1 MDEPQRYFFMHIPK
15 TAGMALY
22 QRLIHHHGEDAV
34 YPQRTD
40 RGRPGTYMNVD
51 YLVERFRK
59 HPEIRVIAGHFPL
72 CIEEVLDVRRLTT
85 FTVLRDPV
93 ERALS
98 MLRQHQQQD
107 EEFRKSSLDDVYSDP
122 VLLHGLIHNYTVK
135 VLTMTVAEMQDGV
148 MTMVPYDDERLDH
161 AERNLEHRIKAF
173 GLQEEFDDF
182 CGRLAHRFGWDLGPG
197 ATYSNRTSP
206 ADVSN
211 ELRERIAHDN
221 ALDVRL
227 FEFAKALLR
236 QRRTASTSA
245 SLNETS
251 NW

>member
-34 YPQRTD
+34 YPQPFD
-40 RGRPGTYMNVD
+40 RGRPGAYMNVD
-51 YLVERFRK
+51 YLVDRFRA

-72 CIEEVLDVRRLTT
+72 CLEDVLGVRLKT

-107 EEFRKSSLDDVYSDP
+107 EEFRKASLDDVYSDP

-135 VLTMTVAEMQDGV
+135 VLTMTVAEMQNGV
-148 MTMVPYDDERLDH
+148 MTMVPYDDERLDRAKH
-161 AERNLEHRIKAF
+161 NLQHRIEAF

-182 CGRLAHRFGWDLGPG
+182 CGQLARRFEWDLGAE

-206 ADVSN
+206 LDVSD
-211 ELRERIAHDN
+211 ELREQIAHDN
-221 ALDVRL
+221 ALDAQL
-227 FEFAKALLR
+227 LGFAKELLE
-236 QRRTASTSA
+236 QRRAASTSA
-245 SLNETS
+245 RVGETS